1 MVAGFFLFWSHNHV
15 IMYYVLICKPLE
27 NNKRIPPHL
36 FLIESVPNSSLIKNL
51 VLFYRHFIL
60 PWTKTPG

>member
-27 NNKRIPPHL
+27 NNKIIPPHL
-36 FLIESVPNSSLIKNL
+36 FLIESVL
-51 VLFYRHFIL
+51 
-60 PWTKTPG
+60 